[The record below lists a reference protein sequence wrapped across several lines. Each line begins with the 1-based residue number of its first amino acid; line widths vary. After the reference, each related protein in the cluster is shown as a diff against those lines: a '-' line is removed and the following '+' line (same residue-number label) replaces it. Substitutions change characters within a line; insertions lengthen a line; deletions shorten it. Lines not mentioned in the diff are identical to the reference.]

1 MYLGKCLHQLLE
13 DRASVDYRDEERCR
27 KDHLLAIVTRDGTDC
42 DSSIFFSG
50 VPSTSWLFLR
60 EIKIIVILLSSKAI
74 SISLPFSHTKPVRL
88 SPKLMFKLMR
98 KLAET

>member
-1 MYLGKCLHQLLE
+1 MFLGKCWHQLLE

-27 KDHLLAIVTRDGTDC
+27 TEHLLAIVTRDSTDC

-50 VPSTSWLFLR
+50 GSFHIMFVPQR
-60 EIKIIVILLSSKAI
+60 DQDNCNHAVIKSN
-74 SISLPFSHTKPVRL
+74 PSHIASHMKPVRL
-88 SPKLMFKLMR
+88 SPRLMFKLMR